1 MIREEIRSPGAI
13 ATVGDYLD
21 LTKARLSLTVV
32 SSGVVGYW
40 LGASYIEA
48 AHLSWVPLGALLLGA
63 GANAFNQVLERE
75 PDACMR
81 RTAQRPIPAGRVSAA
96 EAALA
101 AALASLVGLFLLFAE
116 SGPLSGSLGALPLA

>member
-1 MIREEIRSPGAI
+1 MREEIRSPGAV
-13 ATVGDYLD
+13 ATVTDYLD

-48 AHLSWVPLGALLLGA
+48 AHLSWFTLGTLLLVA

-81 RTAQRPIPAGRVSAA
+81 RTAQRAVPAGRVSAA

-101 AALASLVGLFLLFAE
+101 AALASLVGLFLLFA
-116 SGPLSGSLGALPLA
+116 